1 MAELLKYLTAYE
13 VWIYFVLGAVG
24 LIYLRKFVIALQEWQ
39 GAMFGLEK
47 NIAQRRLSAALS
59 LVFLLLLLAG
69 GEFAVVSF
77 VAPNYASLAALPTPT
92 LDLLLTP
99 TVTVPGEMA
108 AQANGTGTPS
118 ATEAIESS
126 ESHCQPGKLA
136 FIFPKAGDELSTDQ
150 GVIELTGTVTIPDN
164 FGYYKYEYALV
175 NAGAPVQ
182 EQDWVTIQANDCKRG
197 PGQKCQKETAVP
209 SQAPTK
215 SPDQKATQDPNDDL
229 GPWDLSQL
237 SPGDYLLRLVATDN
251 EGKAMPACQIPL
263 RITAPAVTP
272 ES

>member
-1 MAELLKYLTAYE
+1 
-13 VWIYFVLGAVG
+13 
-24 LIYLRKFVIALQEWQ
+24 
-39 GAMFGLEK
+39 MFGLEK
-47 NIAQRRLSAALS
+47 NIAQRKLSAALS

-77 VAPNYASLAALPTPT
+77 VAPNYASLAVLPTPT

-99 TVTVPGEMA
+99 TVTVPGELA
-108 AQANGTGTPS
+108 GQVSGTGTPS

-136 FIFPKAGDELSTDQ
+136 ITYPKAGDVLSTEL
-150 GVIELTGTVTIPDN
+150 GVIELTGTVTIPEN

-175 NAGAPVQ
+175 NSGVQVQ

-209 SQAPTK
+209 VQSPTK
-215 SPDQKATQDPNDDL
+215 TPDKQATQDPNDDL

-237 SPGDYLLRLVATDN
+237 NPGDYLLRLVATDN
-251 EGKAMPACQIPL
+251 EGKAMPACQIPV
-263 RITAPAVTP
+263 RITAPAKIP
-272 ES
+272 DS